1 METLTQLFTDYTLR
15 TVALGACLIGAVA
28 GALGVFAVQRRQSL
42 LGDAL
47 SHAALPGVALAFLL
61 TGSKQPLALALG
73 ALAAGWLGALL
84 VLAITRLTRIKSDSA
99 LGLVLAVFFGA
110 GLVLLGYIQTLPS
123 AAKAGLDRFLFGNA
137 STMLLGDAR
146 LIAALGCSSIAAL
159 VLLWKEFKLI
169 TFDYEFSVAQG
180 WPVRA
185 LDILLTSLIVLAI
198 VTGLQ
203 AVGVVLMSA
212 LLVAPAAAA
221 RQWSNRLSTVV
232 LIAGGIGAACG
243 LTGALASSSVP
254 KLPTGPAIVLAA
266 SAAALFSLLLAPAR
280 GVVWAWLHHRRQH
293 GQVRQA
299 AVLAGMLA
307 LGREHADPQSPHDI
321 AALDAVGVHSAGRT
335 MPVLEKRGLVRRDG
349 VRWGLT
355 TAGVAAARQAD
366 SLGRAEAELD
376 AGSTTGAAR

>member
-1 METLTQLFTDYTLR
+1 MELLTQLFTDYTLR
-15 TVALGACLIGAVA
+15 TVALGTGLIGAVA

-61 TGSKQPLALALG
+61 TGSKQPLTLALG

-110 GLVLLGYIQTLPS
+110 GLVLLGFIQTLPS

-137 STMLLGDAR
+137 STMLAGDVAMIATLG
-146 LIAALGCSSIAAL
+146 LISL
-159 VLLWKEFKLI
+159 VSLTLLWKEFKLI
-169 TFDYEFSVAQG
+169 TFDYEFGVAQG

-232 LIAGGIGAACG
+232 FIAGGIGAACG
-243 LTGALASSSVP
+243 LAGALTSSSIE

-266 SAAALFSLLLAPAR
+266 SAIALLSLLLAPAR
-280 GVVWAWLHHRRQH
+280 GVVWAWLRHRRQH

-307 LGREHADPQSPHDI
+307 LGREHDDPQEPHDI
-321 AALDAVGVHSAGRT
+321 AALDAVGVHSAERT
-335 MPVLEKRGLVRRDG
+335 MPVLERRGLVRRDG
-349 VRWGLT
+349 GLWGLT
-355 TAGVAAARQAD
+355 AAGVTAAEQAER
-366 SLGRAEAELD
+366 LGRASA
-376 AGSTTGAAR
+376 STEAAR

>member
-1 METLTQLFTDYTLR
+1 MEPLAQLFTDYTLR
-15 TVALGACLIGAVA
+15 TVALGAGLIGAVA

-61 TGSKQPLALALG
+61 TGSKQPLALVLG
-73 ALAAGWLGALL
+73 ALAAGWLGSLL

-137 STMLLGDAR
+137 STMLAGDVA
-146 LIAALGCSSIAAL
+146 LITALGCISLLAL
-159 VLLWKEFKLI
+159 AVLWKEFKLI
-169 TFDYEFSVAQG
+169 TFDADFGVALG

-221 RQWSNRLSTVV
+221 RQWSNRLSAVV
-232 LIAGGIGAACG
+232 AIAGGIGAACG

-266 SAAALFSLLLAPAR
+266 SAAALLSLLFAPAR
-280 GVVWAWLHHRRQH
+280 GVFWAWLRHRRQH

-299 AVLAGMLA
+299 TVLAGMLA
-307 LGREHADPQSPHDI
+307 LGREHTDPQAPHDI
-321 AALDAVGVHSAGRT
+321 AALDAVGVHSAERT
-335 MPVLEKRGLVRRDG
+335 MPVLERRGLVRRDG

-355 TAGVAAARQAD
+355 AAGVAVARQAD
-366 SLGRAEAELD
+366 ALGRADKAPE
-376 AGSTTGAAR
+376 AAR